1 MAFYSSKKDEKKKEE
16 PRPVVTTPVL
26 PEEKPSP
33 SYIGKTMNIEAD
45 ISSDDDVIIEGT
57 VTGNI
62 DVGKIL
68 TIGKHGSV
76 KADIKAG
83 IVRIYGEAK
92 GNIHASDKVEILAQ
106 GRYTGNIYSEKLVV
120 AEGAILNGNIN

>member
-16 PRPVVTTPVL
+16 PRPDVTIPAL

-92 GNIHASDKVEILAQ
+92 GNIHASDKVEILFPDNEVPAYR
-106 GRYTGNIYSEKLVV
+106 G
-120 AEGAILNGNIN
+120 